1 LFIVSFKV
9 HLLTDSRLLFLGSHL
24 SDDSKTAAADLAH
37 LHPGEDEKIDDKS
50 YDVLAQLS
58 GF

>member
-1 LFIVSFKV
+1 MSFKV
-9 HLLTDSRLLFLGSHL
+9 HLLTDSRLVFLGTNL
-24 SDDSKTAAADLAH
+24 ADDSKRVDSDIAH
-37 LHPGEDEKIDDKS
+37 LHPGEDEQIDDKG